1 MPWVDAERSALVATL
16 RSAAPDAPTLCEGW
30 DVSYLLAHL
39 VAREQSLP
47 VIISD
52 AVAGRPPGQE
62 RQLGH
67 LAATTATEE
76 GHQALVTRFL
86 DGPPRWS
93 PMSWAA
99 EQINLVEYVV
109 HHEDIRRAG
118 EDPAAPRTLPA
129 AELAAIWKRVQAFGV
144 LGYRSAPVGVTL
156 ATPTGERKRVRRG
169 TPEVT
174 LTGDAVELALY
185 VSGRREVARVEVS
198 GSDEA
203 QAAFAEF
210 LARS

>member
-1 MPWVDAERSALVATL
+1 MSWVDDERSALVATL
-16 RSAAPDAPTLCEGW
+16 RAASPNAPTLCEGW

-39 VAREQSLP
+39 VAREQNP
-47 VIISD
+47 PAIISD

-62 RQLGH
+62 RQLGR
-67 LAATTATEE
+67 LAATTATAE
-76 GHQALVTRFL
+76 GQQALVTRFL

-118 EDPAAPRTLPA
+118 DHPAAPRTLPA
-129 AELAAIWKRVQAFGV
+129 AELAAIWKRVQVFGV
-144 LGYRSAPVGVTL
+144 IGYRSAPVGVVL
-156 ATPTGERKRVRRG
+156 ATPTGDRKRVKRG

-185 VSGRREVARVEVS
+185 VSGRHDAAHVEVS
-198 GSDEA
+198 GSAEA
-203 QAAFAEF
+203 QATFATF
-210 LARS
+210 LAQQ